1 MNFEVD
7 IEDAAHLAG
16 ITSAREARNATLPD
30 IPNPDFI
37 ATEGNTTI
45 ANPDY
50 IPAQG
55 SPTIPNPDHDPDEE
69 GSLPT
74 IPNPDYVEA
83 EGETDIPNPDYVAG
97 TPDLP
102 ETIADIGLTTDEE
115 YVQFVMEKAAESYAK
130 QYPAD

>member
-1 MNFEVD
+1 MNFEVN

-37 ATEGNTTI
+37 ATAGNTTI
-45 ANPDY
+45 PNPDY

-55 SPTIPNPDHDPDEE
+55 PPTIPNPDHEPGDED
-69 GSLPT
+69 SLPT

-83 EGETDIPNPDYVAG
+83 EGETDIPNPDYIAG

-102 ETIADIGLTTDEE
+102 EMITDIGLTTNAE
-115 YVQFVMEKAAESYAK
+115 YVQFVMGKAAESYSK
-130 QYPAD
+130 QYP

>member
-1 MNFEVD
+1 MKYEVN

-16 ITSAREARNATLPD
+16 ITSAREARNATLPE

-37 ATEGNTTI
+37 ATEGNATI
-45 ANPDY
+45 KNSDY

-55 SPTIPNPDHDPDEE
+55 SPIIPNPDHDPDDD
-69 GSLPT
+69 GSSLT

-83 EGETDIPNPDYVAG
+83 EGETDLPNPDYIAG
-97 TPDLP
+97 TPELP
-102 ETIADIGLTTDEE
+102 EMITDIGLTTNVE
-115 YVQFVMEKAAESYAK
+115 YVQFVMGKAAESYAK